1 MQKPL
6 AAHRRVSITSVVV
19 SFCAFVLVLLVGLSL
34 TIIKPIYLLSLK
46 STGGVRSSSLA
57 TELRFGVWGVCAT
70 GAANAPTAFEN
81 NGQCFGPKLGYTVP
95 DGILDLLDARGLS
108 QDIAH
113 IILKGLL
120 SVLIL
125 HIVTAG
131 LSLTTLFFSLFLGSH
146 GMAIAALFFSIVT
159 ALVGTVIFGIDLG
172 LVLTARHA
180 VSQLQDFRFVVN
192 FGPGVWMG
200 LASMLLTWIAVALL
214 SARACYCCGVR
225 RAGRVGHSHS
235 PSGSSHHHH
244 HHHQSPPTSKY

>member
-6 AAHRRVSITSVVV
+6 AAHRRVSIASVVV
-19 SFCAFVLVLLVGLSL
+19 SFCAFVPVLLVGLSL

-46 STGGVRSSSLA
+46 STGEIRSSNLA

-70 GAANAPTAFEN
+70 GVANAPTAFEN
-81 NGQCFGPKLGYTVP
+81 NGQCYGPQLGYTVP

-108 QDIAH
+108 EDIAH

-125 HIVTAG
+125 HLVTAG
-131 LSLTTLFFSLFLGSH
+131 LSLATLFFSLFLGSH

-159 ALVGTVIFGIDLG
+159 ALVGTVIFGVDLG
-172 LVLTARHA
+172 LVLTARKA
-180 VSQLQDFRFVVN
+180 VSQLQDFRFEVN

-200 LASMLLTWIAVALL
+200 LASMLLTWVAVVLL

-225 RAGRVGHSHS
+225 RAGRVHSHS
-235 PSGSSHHHH
+235 PSGRTESSHHHH
-244 HHHQSPPTSKY
+244 HQSQPTNKY